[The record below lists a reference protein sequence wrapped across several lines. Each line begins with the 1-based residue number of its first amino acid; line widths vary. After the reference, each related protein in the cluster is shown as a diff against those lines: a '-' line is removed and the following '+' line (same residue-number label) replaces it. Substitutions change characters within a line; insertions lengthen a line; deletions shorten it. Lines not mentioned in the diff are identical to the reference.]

1 MGFNTTSLP
10 TYVEQRRLP
19 FIKKAVLGAQTLRHT
34 LLQTDIKTS
43 AALNLLNTQVAF
55 QDGSTC
61 GFTPQGTTNLS
72 QRMIN
77 TGWIKVNMDWC
88 DKDLLDYWT
97 QYEVR
102 MTVEDHNLPFEEEFV
117 ADIIRHVNAMLEK
130 AIWQGDTASE
140 DPNLARFDGFLKI
153 LNAASA
159 GTIKATWPAGASAY
173 EKVQAVAAAI
183 PTAVLAQ
190 GNTQIFVGSDMLRQV
205 LQDMVKLNYYH
216 YTAGE
221 GASNEYRLPA
231 TDIRVIGVDGLD
243 GTGAVIGG
251 ARQNFIF
258 GTDLV
263 NNREDFKLW
272 YSQDSE
278 LHKFKMLFNAGVQV
292 AYPDEIVVGS
302 EATAAAA
309 SVPAPEEAEA

>member
-1 MGFNTTSLP
+1 MGFNKTSLP

-140 DPNLARFDGFLKI
+140 DSNLARFDGFLKI

-159 GTIKATWPAGASAY
+159 DTIKATWPAGASAY

-263 NNREDFKLW
+263 NNREDFRLW

-278 LHKFKMLFNAGVQV
+278 LHKFKMLFNAGAQV

-309 SVPAPEEAEA
+309 SVPAPEEAES

>member
-102 MTVEDHNLPFEEEFV
+102 MTVEDHNLPFEEEFL

-140 DPNLARFDGFLKI
+140 DSNLARFDGFLKI

-263 NNREDFKLW
+263 NQREDFRLW

-309 SVPAPEEAEA
+309 SVPAPEEAES